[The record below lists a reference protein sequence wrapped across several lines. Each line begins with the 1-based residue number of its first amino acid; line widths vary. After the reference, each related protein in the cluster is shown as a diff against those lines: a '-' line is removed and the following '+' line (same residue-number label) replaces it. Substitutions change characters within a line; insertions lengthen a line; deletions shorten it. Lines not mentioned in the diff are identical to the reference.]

1 MVTLIC
7 FVKAKAGMSRAA
19 FHRYW
24 SEVHGPLVAS
34 IPEARNHTTYYAQYH
49 RLDEDYD
56 RPGSPDFDGVAVQT
70 FTSMEAF
77 QSFVREPA
85 VVERLAPDS
94 PKFLDPDVNFLIFTG
109 EPEILIGGDEA

>member
-7 FVKAKAGMSRAA
+7 FVKAKPGMSRAD

-34 IPEARNHTTYYAQYH
+34 IPEARQHTTYYAQYH

-56 RPGSPDFDGVAVQT
+56 RAGSPDFDGVAIQT
-70 FTSMEAF
+70 FPSMEAF
-77 QSFVREPA
+77 QSFVNEPA
-85 VVERLAPDS
+85 VQERLAPDS
-94 PKFLDPDVNFLIFTG
+94 PKFLDPETNFLIFTG
-109 EPEILIGGDEA
+109 EPEVIIGRDDT